1 MPPIANPV
9 PIPSPWGGINARDG
23 VAALQPQDARS
34 LVNWNPDG
42 NSCKPR
48 KGYTTQSTSAESNQ
62 AVATLAPYS
71 GASGTAIIG
80 VSGGKIYDFT
90 SATATELYD
99 GMYADGRFQTECYN
113 NYLFGVNGTETPWA
127 YNGSTIVATGFS
139 GSGLTLTDLINV
151 KMVRNRLWF
160 CEKDSADVWYGGLGS
175 ITGSLT
181 KFQLSQVSSGGY
193 CMAIGAHSQD
203 AGAGPDD
210 YTAFIMSTGEVI
222 LYSGDPSSTFTKVG
236 NYKMPAPVGRQCL
249 INIGG
254 PLAVLTHM
262 GLIPLQSAVAGLA
275 FDMLAIGNYGKAGPA
290 IKTDIDSYI
299 ANTGWHMVFH
309 EGRVIINVP
318 QDTTVA
324 KQWVFNSLTG
334 AWTTWEGV
342 NTKCFCVVQAAGE
355 NALFFGGVD
364 DGAVHKQYGATD
376 NGDPISVSSRSAYV
390 IPGNGRKVKATAIQF
405 AMQIEGTLTGGYSLD
420 LDFLEGPI
428 TTSGMVLAGSTDS
441 TPWGSDW
448 GSEWSTTT
456 QYAGQ
461 WRTIYGEGHSLGL
474 SMEADAMATSLS
486 WEGAHVLVRGT
497 GI

>member
-1 MPPIANPV
+1 MPAIANPV
-9 PIPSPWGGINARDG
+9 PVPSPFGGINARDG

-48 KGYTTQSTSAESNQ
+48 KGYVTYSTSAESGQ
-62 AVATLAPYS
+62 PVDTLTSYNGDSAN
-71 GASGTAIIG
+71 GIIG
-80 VSGGKIYDFT
+80 IAGGKIYDFT
-90 SATATELYD
+90 SNPAIELYD
-99 GMYADGRFQTECYN
+99 GMYADGRFQTECYS
-113 NYLFGVNGTETPWA
+113 NYLIGVNGTDTPWA
-127 YNGSTIVATGFS
+127 YNGSAVAATGFS

-160 CEKDSADVWYGGLGS
+160 CEKNSADVWYGGLGS
-175 ITGSLT
+175 ITGALT

-203 AGAGPDD
+203 AGDGPDD
-210 YTAFIMSTGEVI
+210 YTAFIMSTGQVI
-222 LYSGDPSSTFTKVG
+222 LYSGDPASTFSKVG
-236 NYKMPAPVGRQCL
+236 SYMMPAPVGRQCL

-290 IKTDIDSYI
+290 LKRDIDTYI
-299 ANTGWHMVFH
+299 SNTGWHMVFH
-309 EGRVIINVP
+309 EGRVIVNVP
-318 QDTTVA
+318 TDTDTA

-334 AWTTWEGV
+334 AWTTWEGI
-342 NTKCFCVVQAAGE
+342 NTRAFCVQTASGE
-355 NALFFGGVD
+355 NNLFFGAMD
-364 DGAVHKQYGATD
+364 DGVVRKQYGSTD

-390 IPGNGRKVKATAIQF
+390 IPGNGRKVKATAVKF

-420 LDFLEGPI
+420 LDFLEGPV
-428 TTSGMVLAGSTDS
+428 TTSGMELAGSSSS
-441 TPWGSDW
+441 TPWGSEW
-448 GSEWSTTT
+448 GSDWSTTN
-456 QYAGQ
+456 QYAQQ

-474 SMEADAMATSLS
+474 AMEAEAMATSLS
-486 WEGAHVLVRGT
+486 WDGAHVLVRGT